1 MWRLSRKHC
10 DLSNIPLFIIIIFF
24 YIDYSE
30 ILRTLFYLR
39 AVTEQILLEFTVK
52 VQIAFEVVC
61 VLL

>member
-1 MWRLSRKHC
+1 MRRLSRKHC
-10 DLSNIPLFIIIIFF
+10 DLSNIPLFIIFFF

>member
-1 MWRLSRKHC
+1 MRRLSRKHC
-10 DLSNIPLFIIIIFF
+10 DLSNIPLFIIFF

-52 VQIAFEVVC
+52 VQIAFEVVY

>member
-1 MWRLSRKHC
+1 MTSPIFHFLSY
-10 DLSNIPLFIIIIFF
+10 FF

-30 ILRTLFYLR
+30 ILRTLLYLR

>member
-1 MWRLSRKHC
+1 MRRLSRKHC
-10 DLSNIPLFIIIIFF
+10 DLSNIPLFIIFFF

-52 VQIAFEVVC
+52 VQIAFEVVY

>member
-1 MWRLSRKHC
+1 MRRLSRKHC
-10 DLSNIPLFIIIIFF
+10 DLSNIPLFIIFF
-24 YIDYSE
+24 FNIDYSE